1 VRALILTNEYPPNV
15 YGGAGVHVEYL
26 TRELAKLIDVDVR
39 TFGEQDTEGGRL
51 RVRGFPVAHD
61 LSRAADQLRPLLG
74 ALSRDVGFVAE
85 PVDAD
90 VVHCH
95 TWYTHLG
102 GILAKLAYGIPLVIT
117 IHSLEPLRPWKREQL
132 GGGYDV
138 STWVERTAIEMADA
152 VIAVSQETRADVLRL
167 FDVDER
173 RVTVIHNGIDTDEYR
188 PQAGSD
194 ALDRFGIDRSVP
206 YVLFVGRITRQKGIV
221 HLVRAIRRLDPGIG
235 VVLCAGAP
243 DTPEIAAE
251 MEAGVAAA
259 QAEHA
264 NVVWIPEMVDKPTVR
279 QLYSHAALFCCPS
292 VYEPF
297 GIINL
302 EAMACETAV
311 VASAVGGIP
320 EVVVPGE
327 TGLLVPFEPAGD
339 GSFEP
344 RDPDMFARDLAAAIN
359 QLMADPHRRESM
371 GKAGRRR
378 AVEHF
383 GWDAIARR
391 TVELYEGVAASQ
403 APGSR
408 KYESR

>member
-39 TFGEQDTEGGRL
+39 TFGQQDVAEGRL
-51 RVRGFPVAHD
+51 QVRGFPVAHD
-61 LSRAADQLRPLLG
+61 LSSASEQLRPVLG
-74 ALSRDVGFVAE
+74 ALSRDIGFVGELA
-85 PVDAD
+85 DAD

-188 PQAGSD
+188 PQGASD
-194 ALDRFGIDRSVP
+194 ALDRFGIDQWVP

-221 HLVRAIRRLDPGIG
+221 HLVRAIRHLDPGIG

-251 MEAGVAAA
+251 METGVAAA
-259 QAEHA
+259 QAERP

-279 QLYSHAALFCCPS
+279 QLYSHAAVFCCPS

-311 VASAVGGIP
+311 VATAVGGIP

-327 TGLLVPFEPAGD
+327 TGSLVPFDAAGD
-339 GSFEP
+339 GNFEP
-344 RDPDMFARDLAAAIN
+344 RDADGFARDLAAAIN
-359 QLMADPHRRESM
+359 SLMADPARREAM

-391 TVELYEGVAASQ
+391 TVELYRSL
-403 APGSR
+403 SR
-408 KYESR
+408 

>member
-1 VRALILTNEYPPNV
+1 MQALILTNEYPPSV

-26 TRELAKLIDVDVR
+26 TRELARLIDVDVR
-39 TFGEQDTEGGRL
+39 TFGTQDELGERL

-61 LSRAADQLRPLLG
+61 LSGADDLLRPLWS
-74 ALSRDVGFVAE
+74 ALSRDLAFAAE
-85 PVDAD
+85 PVTAD

-117 IHSLEPLRPWKREQL
+117 THSLEPLRPWKREQL

-138 STWVERTAIEMADA
+138 SSWVERTAIEMADA
-152 VIAVSQETRADVLRL
+152 VIAVSGGTRADVLRL
-167 FDVDER
+167 FNVPEER
-173 RVTVIHNGIDTDEYR
+173 VGVIHNGIDTDEYR
-188 PQAGSD
+188 PQRAAD
-194 ALDRFGIDRSVP
+194 ALERFGIDRSVP

-221 HLVRAIRRLDPGIG
+221 HLVRAIRHLDPGIG

-279 QLYSHAALFCCPS
+279 QLYSHAAVFCCPS

-302 EAMACETAV
+302 EAMACD
-311 VASAVGGIP
+311 
-320 EVVVPGE
+320 VVPGE
-327 TGLLVPFEPAGD
+327 TGLLVPFESAG
-339 GSFEP
+339 GESFEP
-344 RDPDMFARDLAAAIN
+344 RDPERFARDLAAAIN
-359 QLMADPHRRESM
+359 ELMADPARREAM
-371 GKAGRRR
+371 GRAGRQR
-378 AVEHF
+378 AVDHF
-383 GWDAIARR
+383 GWAAIARQ
-391 TVELYEGVAASQ
+391 TVDLYESLV
-403 APGSR
+403 PR
-408 KYESR
+408 

>member
-1 VRALILTNEYPPNV
+1 VGGDGRPLRALILTNEYPPNV

-39 TFGEQDTEGGRL
+39 TFGSQDVADGRL

-61 LSRAADQLRPLLG
+61 LSAAPEALRPVLG
-74 ALSRDVGFVAE
+74 AFSRDLSFAAAG
-85 PVDAD
+85 VDAD

-102 GILAKLAYGIPLVIT
+102 GIVAKLAYGIPLVIT

-138 STWVERTAIEMADA
+138 SSWVERTAIEMADA

-167 FDVDER
+167 FDVAEE
-173 RVTVIHNGIDTDEYR
+173 RVTVIHNGIDTDEYQ
-188 PQAGSD
+188 PQKATD

-221 HLVRAIRRLDPGIG
+221 HLVRAIRHLDPRVG

-243 DTPEIAAE
+243 DTTEIAAE
-251 MEAGVAAA
+251 METGVAEARAA
-259 QAEHA
+259 HP

-279 QLYSHAALFCCPS
+279 QLYSHAAVFCCPS

-311 VASAVGGIP
+311 VASAIGGIP
-320 EVVVPGE
+320 EVVVDGE
-327 TGLLVPFEPAGD
+327 TGVLVPFEAAGD

-344 RDPDMFARDLAAAIN
+344 HDPDRYERDLAAAMN
-359 QLMADPHRRESM
+359 ALMADPPRREAM
-371 GKAGRRR
+371 GRAGRQR

-391 TVELYEGVAASQ
+391 TVGLYRSLA
-403 APGSR
+403 
-408 KYESR
+408 